1 MGWRSAIGATKNAAW
16 RTIILPSIYTLRNE
30 PVARELALLER
41 SQWLDPTQLQCLQ
54 AEKLTALLRHCR
66 EHIPFYRD
74 RIPADLP
81 LDVDSHT
88 PLELLAA
95 LPILEKEEVTRL
107 SEQIARRL
115 GPHDRFVVRRTAG
128 TSGRP
133 LVVFADHLANARS
146 LAARARCLGW
156 FGVRIGDRECR
167 LWGRSLSRNE
177 RLKARVRDCLL
188 NRYRISVSEL
198 EPDRIVETATAA
210 LLSRPDY
217 IYGYASMVFQF
228 GDAIARLPAADSTG
242 LKVAVLTSEA
252 SSQLQ
257 RDKSSRLLGI
267 PIVDEFGCS
276 EVDIIAHQCP
286 AGSYHII
293 AENVLVEVLP
303 VSNEDPLRG
312 EIVLTDLNNTLM
324 PLLRYRIGDEVVIK
338 PGKCPCG
345 RSLPMIASVGGR
357 TLYQYFHLPDGRRLH
372 SYVFEYF
379 IDDLLG
385 AGIGIRQ
392 FQIVQETYDRIIIYL
407 SLDKDSEAE
416 RHAVE
421 AQIKRRLEPEIGISA
436 TVVARFV
443 ERIVSKPGRKFE
455 CFEPLADVQY
465 WRAVRQPAMTKV
477 DKQHP
482 VGRS

>member
-1 MGWRSAIGATKNAAW
+1 MGWRSAIRATKNAVW
-16 RTIILPSIYTLRNE
+16 RTILLPSIHALRSE

-41 SQWLDPTQLQCLQ
+41 SQWLDPMQLQGLQ

-66 EHIPFYRD
+66 ENIPFYRD

-81 LDVDSHT
+81 LDVDMHAPFQMLS
-88 PLELLAA
+88 A
-95 LPILEKEEVTRL
+95 LPVLEKEEVTRL
-107 SEQIARRL
+107 SEQTARRL

-133 LVVFADHLANARS
+133 LVVFADHVANARS

-177 RLKARVRDCLL
+177 RLKARVRDYLL
-188 NRYRISVSEL
+188 NRHRISVSEL
-198 EPDRIVETATAA
+198 EPERIMETATAA
-210 LLSRPDY
+210 LQSCPDY

-228 GDAIARLPAADSTG
+228 GDAIARLSAADDTG

-267 PIVDEFGCS
+267 PVVDEFGCS

-293 AENVLVEVLP
+293 AENLLVEVLP

-312 EIVLTDLNNTLM
+312 EVVVTDLNNTLM
-324 PLLRYRIGDEVVIK
+324 PLVRYRIGDEVVLK
-338 PGKCPCG
+338 PGKCACG

-357 TLYQYFHLPDGRRLH
+357 TLYQYFHLPDGRRMH
-372 SYVFEYF
+372 AYVFEYF
-379 IDDLLG
+379 IDDLLE
-385 AGIGIRQ
+385 AGIGVRQ
-392 FQIVQETYDRIIIYL
+392 FQVVQETRDTIAIYL
-407 SLDKDSEAE
+407 VLEHDSDSN
-416 RHAVE
+416 RRGVE
-421 AQIKRRLEPEIGISA
+421 MQVKMRLAGEVGCSVS
-436 TVVARFV
+436 VVLNFV
-443 ERIVSKPGRKFE
+443 ERIVPKPGTKFE
-455 CFEPLADVQY
+455 CFQPLA
-465 WRAVRQPAMTKV
+465 
-477 DKQHP
+477 H
-482 VGRS
+482 